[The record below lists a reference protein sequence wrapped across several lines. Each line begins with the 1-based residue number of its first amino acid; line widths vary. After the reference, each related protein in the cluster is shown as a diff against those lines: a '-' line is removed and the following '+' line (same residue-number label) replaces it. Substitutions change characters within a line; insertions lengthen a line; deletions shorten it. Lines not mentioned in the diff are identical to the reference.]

1 VPVYVSGRKN
11 LIEFLRACAAR
22 KLKVALS
29 SWFWKDSCG
38 VRRLI
43 RTLVKMA
50 RIWNVTLEIIRAEG
64 LLHMLLF
71 VNLCNEWPGISCAPF
86 FVNQPP
92 ELIWGGWHTAPSMQW
107 LTESVRLVRAAFRR
121 IPPTYS
127 FNPNSAHAANA
138 DLAFLDLFEPHIWIA
153 ECNGGECYREV
164 GHEFPL
170 ADPRGSY
177 ARQAKADK
185 TYAACLGCWQN
196 LVTTEIRTYS
206 EVSRRHRNPRVTT
219 KCWGAIDYKKMAP
232 ARLGPGEGALP
243 ARNRNRLRNLPL
255 VRHLPG

>member
-1 VPVYVSGRKN
+1 
-11 LIEFLRACAAR
+11 
-22 KLKVALS
+22 
-29 SWFWKDSCG
+29 
-38 VRRLI
+38 
-43 RTLVKMA
+43 MA
-50 RIWNVTLEIIRAEG
+50 RIWNVTFEIIRAEG
-64 LLHMLLF
+64 LLHTLLF
-71 VNLCNEWPGISCAPF
+71 VDLCNEWPGISCAPF

-121 IPPTYS
+121 IPPIYS
-127 FNPNSAHAANA
+127 FNPNPAHAANA

-177 ARQAKADK
+177 ARQDKADK
-185 TYAACLGCWQN
+185 TYAARPGCWQN

-206 EVSRRHRNPRVTT
+206 EVSRRHGKPLVTT
-219 KCWGAIDYKKMAP
+219 KCWGAIDNEKN
-232 ARLGPGEGALP
+232 GPCSTGA
-243 ARNRNRLRNLPL
+243 
-255 VRHLPG
+255 G